1 MARHSF
7 GMSCSAQTRTYL
19 SPEEVLKG
27 LQGEIEEVLI
37 NISLSVNILK
47 ALYRAYDFCCA
58 NMGLFFKVRP
68 AARAGSSRGGE
79 GAVAGPGARED
90 LRGTRPVP
98 SLLLLQKDKEPVP
111 WEFPSSLAFSR
122 MNAFFRRVR
131 TIEVKLVHL
140 RPRSAAASPSLIP
153 VPTDLGHGETASLV
167 PSPPCPELLARNKS
181 DPSWWLLALCHAFG
195 M

>member
-58 NMGLFFKVRP
+58 NMGLFFKVQG
-68 AARAGSSRGGE
+68 RAGARGA
-79 GAVAGPGARED
+79 GALSPA
-90 LRGTRPVP
+90 PVP
-98 SLLLLQKDKEPVP
+98 AKTCEAHGLSPLLLFLQKDKEPVP

-153 VPTDLGHGETASLV
+153 VPTDPGRGETTSLV

-181 DPSWWLLALCHAFG
+181 DPSWRLLALCHAFG